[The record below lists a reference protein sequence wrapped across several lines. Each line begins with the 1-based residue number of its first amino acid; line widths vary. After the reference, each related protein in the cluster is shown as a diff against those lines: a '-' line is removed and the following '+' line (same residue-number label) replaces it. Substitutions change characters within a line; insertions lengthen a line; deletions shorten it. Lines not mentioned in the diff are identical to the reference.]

1 MYHDIPA
8 PEAAPRSRP
17 RWLLPL
23 LVLAAVFIAGLESAG
38 AQDQERIIPAFLD
51 FSSYRWLVRE
61 NLEREGPGNN
71 RFGGQNVSV
80 FLNQDGSLVLALTL
94 QDGIWKSAEV
104 STSRYLGYGTYAFK
118 VRTPPFGLDRNLVL
132 GLFTYSAARGY
143 NHREID
149 IEFSAWGQ
157 PGQPVAGQ
165 YVVQPWDKPGNM
177 VLFDV
182 SRIKG
187 PATYTFT
194 WSEAKLEFVSWLG
207 YGPRPEPGSPLIIA
221 EWEFTNAKAIPKP
234 SAQVH
239 MNLYLMK
246 GTEPPAGDGALSV
259 TIDGFQFTPP
269 PKR

>member
-1 MYHDIPA
+1 MHSNLHARP
-8 PEAAPRSRP
+8 AAPYFRP
-17 RWLLPL
+17 GWRVPL
-23 LVLAAVFIAGLESAG
+23 LVLAAIAAIGLETPA
-38 AQDQERIIPAFLD
+38 AQDQERIIPTFLD

-61 NLEREGPGNN
+61 NIDREGPGNN

-80 FLNQDGSLVLALTL
+80 FLNQDGSLVLALAL
-94 QDGIWKSAEV
+94 QDGVWKSAEV
-104 STSRYLGYGTYAFK
+104 STSRYLGYGTYTFK
-118 VRTPPFGLDRNLVL
+118 VRTSPYGLDRNLVL

-165 YVVQPWDKPGNM
+165 YVVQPYDKPGNM
-177 VLFDV
+177 VFFDV
-182 SRIKG
+182 SRVMG
-187 PATYTFT
+187 PATHTIT
-194 WSEAKLEFVSWLG
+194 WSETRLHFISWLG
-207 YGPRPEPGSPLIIA
+207 YGPRPEPGSPLIIS
-221 EWEFTNAKAIPKP
+221 EWEFTDAKAIPRP

-239 MNLYLMK
+239 MNLYLVN
-246 GTEPPAGDGALSV
+246 GTTPPFGDGALSV

>member
-1 MYHDIPA
+1 MYLNFPA
-8 PEAAPRSRP
+8 PSAAPRCRP
-17 RWLLPL
+17 AWFIPL
-23 LVLAAVFIAGLESAG
+23 LVFFILVAGRLASPS
-38 AQDQERIIPAFLD
+38 AQDQERIIPTFLN

-61 NLEREGPGNN
+61 NLEREGPGDN

-94 QDGIWKSAEV
+94 QDGVWKSAEV
-104 STSRYLGYGTYAFK
+104 STSRYLGYGTYTFK

-143 NHREID
+143 THREID

-157 PGQPVAGQ
+157 PSQPVAGQ
-165 YVVQPWDKPGNM
+165 YVVQPYDKAGNM
-177 VLFDV
+177 VLFDISQV
-182 SRIKG
+182 NG
-187 PATYTFT
+187 TATYTFI
-194 WSEAKLEFVSWLG
+194 WSEAKIEFISWLG

-221 EWEFTNAKAIPKP
+221 EWEFTDAKAIPRP

-239 MNLYLMK
+239 MNLYLVK
-246 GTEPPAGDGALSV
+246 GTTPPAGDGELSV